1 MKRSSELREL
11 IIGYF
16 ESFTVGDPG
25 WVDRHVL
32 NGAELRLI
40 GTGPDEWMDGAQGFS
55 VFQQESAA
63 ATGALSAEVSDIEA
77 YSEGD
82 VGWGAAL
89 VRFTLPNGQSARSR
103 FSVVFVVHD
112 GTWKVVSAHNSIA
125 VADEDAFAPG

>member
-11 IIGYF
+11 IVGYF
-16 ESFTVGDPG
+16 ESFTVGDPD

-32 NGAELRLI
+32 NGPELRLI
-40 GTGPDEWMDGAQGFS
+40 GTGHDEWLDGVGGFS
-55 VFQQESAA
+55 VFQQESAG

-89 VRFTLPNGQSARSR
+89 VRFTLPNGQWARSR
-103 FSVVFVVHD
+103 FSVVFVDHD

-125 VADEDAFAPG
+125 VADEDAFASD